1 MTTATDIT
9 ESVQDGVLKAVEVGQ
24 RLTIEAVS
32 AAASTMDGFLPTKAM
47 PSLGEGVIEP
57 RQAVDSGFV
66 FLERLLDAQKSFVT
80 ELMAIV
86 MPPAPATSGPK
97 KTAAAS

>member
-32 AAASTMDGFLPTKAM
+32 AASSTIDGFLPTKAM
-47 PSLGEGVIEP
+47 PAFGDGLLEP
-57 RQAVDSGFV
+57 REAIQSSFR
-66 FLERLLDAQKSFVT
+66 FMERLLDTQKAFVS
-80 ELMAIV
+80 ELMGIV
-86 MPPAPATSGPK
+86 LPPASASSPAK
-97 KTAAAS
+97 KAPAAS